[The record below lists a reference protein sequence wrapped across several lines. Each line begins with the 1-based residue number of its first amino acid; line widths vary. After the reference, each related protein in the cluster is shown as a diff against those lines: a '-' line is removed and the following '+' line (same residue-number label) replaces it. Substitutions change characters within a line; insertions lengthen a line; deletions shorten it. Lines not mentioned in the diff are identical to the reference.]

1 MRAALATVDL
11 DAIRS
16 NLARVRALAPVSRV
30 LAVVK
35 ADAYGHGLE
44 RVARALS
51 AADGFGVASLDDAE
65 RLRAAGIR
73 QRIVLLA
80 GFDDPRDLPLLRAL
94 DLDTVLHA
102 PEQLRMLELDAGR
115 PLRVWP
121 KLDTGM
127 HRLGFSWTEAR
138 ALALRLSELPMVAT
152 DPVWM
157 THFASADQPGAALTA
172 EQLSRFAV
180 ATRGLAGQRSLAN
193 SAATL
198 LLPGSRADWVRP
210 GGLLYGLSTIAGRT
224 GADLGLKPAMRVTS
238 RIIAVKTVAAGAGI
252 GYASSYVAPT
262 AKRIGIVAFGYG
274 DGYPRHASN
283 RAEVA
288 LLGRRAAVLGRV
300 SMDLLCIDLDHVP
313 EAAVGTEVE
322 LWGPALPV
330 EVLADAADTIGYEL
344 TCGITRR
351 VRFETL
357 GVEGASTPCRAA
369 VAAG

>member
-1 MRAALATVDL
+1 MRAALATIDL
-11 DAIRS
+11 DAIRH
-16 NLARVRALAPVSRV
+16 NLARVRTLAPQSRV

-65 RLRAAGIR
+65 RLRAIGVR

-80 GFDDPRDLPLLRAL
+80 GFDDPRDLPLLRSL

-102 PEQLRMLELDAGR
+102 PEQLRMLELDPGA
-115 PLRVWP
+115 PIRVWP

-127 HRLGFSWTEAR
+127 HRLGFAWTEAR
-138 ALALRLSELPMVAT
+138 ALAARLAGLAGVAAE
-152 DPVWM
+152 PVWM

-172 EQLSRFAV
+172 EQLSRFNR
-180 ATRGLAGQRSLAN
+180 ATTGLSGQRSLAN

-210 GGLLYGLSTIAGRT
+210 GGLLYGLSTIAQRT
-224 GADLGLKPAMRVTS
+224 GSDLGLRPAMRVSS

-252 GYASSYVAPT
+252 GYASSYVAPS
-262 AKRIGIVAFGYG
+262 AKRIGILAFGYG

-300 SMDLLCIDLDHVP
+300 SMDLLCIDLDGIP

-322 LWGPALPV
+322 LWGPDLPV
-330 EVLADAADTIGYEL
+330 EHLADAADTIGYEL

-351 VRFETL
+351 VRFETI
-357 GVEGASTPCRAA
+357 GNEGIRHAA
-369 VAAG
+369 RMPVAAG

>member
-11 DAIRS
+11 DAIRH
-16 NLARVRALAPVSRV
+16 NLSRVRALAPRSRV

-51 AADGFGVASLDDAE
+51 GADGFGVASLDDAE
-65 RLRAAGIR
+65 RLRAIGVR

-94 DLDTVLHA
+94 ELDCVLHS
-102 PEQLRMLELDAGR
+102 PEQLRMLELDTG
-115 PLRVWP
+115 PPIRVWP

-127 HRLGFSWTEAR
+127 HRLGFAWAESR
-138 ALALRLSELPMVAT
+138 VLAQRLADLPVVAPE
-152 DPVWM
+152 PVWM

-172 EQLSRFAV
+172 EQLTRFAA
-180 ATRGLAGQRSLAN
+180 ATAGLAGQRSLAN

-210 GGLLYGLSTIAGRT
+210 GGLLYGLSTIAGRS
-224 GADLGLKPAMRVTS
+224 GSDLGLRPAMRVSS
-238 RIIAVKTVAAGAGI
+238 RILAIKQVEAGAGI
-252 GYASSYVAPT
+252 GYASSYVAPR
-262 AKRIGIVAFGYG
+262 AQRIGILAFGYG

-288 LLGRRAAVLGRV
+288 LLGCRAAVLGRV
-300 SMDLLCIDLDHVP
+300 SMDLLCIDLEGVP

-322 LWGPALPV
+322 LWGPQLPV
-330 EVLADAADTIGYEL
+330 EQLADAADTIAYEL

-351 VRFETL
+351 VRFETVDREIPSMS
-357 GVEGASTPCRAA
+357 GRVP

>member
-11 DAIRS
+11 DAIRH
-16 NLARVRALAPVSRV
+16 NLARVRAVAPSSRV

-65 RLRAAGIR
+65 RLRAIGVR

-80 GFDDPRDLPLLRAL
+80 GFDDPRDLAMLRAL
-94 DLDTVLHA
+94 DLDSVLHA
-102 PEQLRMLELDAGR
+102 PEQLRMLELERGS
-115 PLRVWP
+115 PIRVWP

-127 HRLGFSWTEAR
+127 HRLGFAWTEAR
-138 ALALRLSELPMVAT
+138 ALAARLAGLAGVAPE
-152 DPVWM
+152 PVWM
-157 THFASADQPGAALTA
+157 THFASADQPDAPLTA
-172 EQLSRFAV
+172 EQLTRFAT
-180 ATRGLAGQRSLAN
+180 ATAGLGGQRSLAN

-238 RIIAVKTVAAGAGI
+238 RLIAVKTVAAGAGI
-252 GYASSYVAPT
+252 GYASTYVAPR
-262 AKRIGIVAFGYG
+262 AQRIGILAFGYG

-300 SMDLLCIDLDHVP
+300 SMDLLCIDLDRIP
-313 EAAVGTEVE
+313 EAEVGTEVE
-322 LWGPALPV
+322 LWGSALPV
-330 EVLADAADTIGYEL
+330 EQLAEAADTIGYEL

-357 GVEGASTPCRAA
+357 GASAA
-369 VAAG
+369 SACSRLPVAAG

>member
-11 DAIRS
+11 DAIRH
-16 NLARVRALAPVSRV
+16 NLSRVRALAPQSRV

-44 RVARALS
+44 RVAPALS

-65 RLRAAGIR
+65 RLRAIGVK

-94 DLDTVLHA
+94 SLDTVLHA
-102 PEQLRMLELDAGR
+102 PEQLRMLELDGGS
-115 PLRVWP
+115 PIRVWP

-127 HRLGFSWTEAR
+127 HRLGFAWTESR
-138 ALALRLSELPMVAT
+138 SLAVRLSGLRNVAP

-157 THFASADQPGAALTA
+157 THFASADQPGAGLTV
-172 EQLSRFAV
+172 EQMTRFAE

-210 GGLLYGLSTIAGRT
+210 GGLLYGLSTIHGRS
-224 GADLGLKPAMRVTS
+224 GADLGLRPAMRVSS
-238 RIIAVKTVAAGAGI
+238 RIIAVKQVEAGAGI
-252 GYASSYVAPT
+252 GYASTYVAPV
-262 AKRIGIVAFGYG
+262 AKRLGIVAFGYG

-288 LLGRRAAVLGRV
+288 ILGRRAAVLGRV
-300 SMDLLCIDLDHVP
+300 SMDLLCIDLDGIP
-313 EAAVGTEVE
+313 EAGVGTEVE

-330 EVLADAADTIGYEL
+330 ETLAEAADTIGYEL

-351 VRFETL
+351 VRFGTL
-357 GVEGASTPCRAA
+357 TAESTPGRIP
-369 VAAG
+369 VAIG

>member
-11 DAIRS
+11 AAIRH
-16 NLARVRALAPVSRV
+16 NLARVRALAPAARV

-44 RVARALS
+44 RVARALA

-65 RLRAAGIR
+65 RLRAVGVR
-73 QRIVLLA
+73 HRIVLLA
-80 GFDDPRDLPLLRAL
+80 GFDDPRDLALVRAL
-94 DLDTVLHA
+94 DLDSVLHA
-102 PEQLRMLELDAGR
+102 PEQLRMLELDRGS
-115 PLRVWP
+115 PIRVWP

-127 HRLGFSWTEAR
+127 HRLGFPWTEAR
-138 ALALRLSELPMVAT
+138 ALAARLADLSAAAP

-157 THFASADQPGAALTA
+157 THFASADQPGAPLTA
-172 EQLSRFAV
+172 EQLTRFAS
-180 ATRGLAGQRSLAN
+180 ATAGLGGQRSLAN

-210 GGLLYGLSTIAGRT
+210 GGLLYGLSTISGRT
-224 GADLGLKPAMRVTS
+224 GADLGLRPAMRVSS

-252 GYASSYVAPT
+252 GYASTYVAPR
-262 AKRIGIVAFGYG
+262 AQRIGIVAFGYG

-283 RAEVA
+283 RASVA
-288 LLGRRAAVLGRV
+288 VLGQQAAVLGRV
-300 SMDLLCIDLDHVP
+300 SMDLLCIDLDRLP
-313 EAAVGTEVE
+313 DADVGTDVE
-322 LWGPALPV
+322 LWGPLLPV
-330 EVLADAADTIGYEL
+330 EQLADAADTIGYEL

-357 GVEGASTPCRAA
+357 DGETLPCERLPL
-369 VAAG
+369 AAG

>member
-1 MRAALATVDL
+1 MRAALATIDL
-11 DAIRS
+11 DAIRQ
-16 NLARVRALAPVSRV
+16 NLARVHALAPTSRV

-44 RVARALS
+44 RVAQALS

-65 RLRAAGIR
+65 RLRDCGIH

-94 DLDTVLHA
+94 DLDTVLHS
-102 PEQLRMLELDAGR
+102 PEQLRMLALDRG
-115 PLRVWP
+115 PPIRVWP

-127 HRLGFSWTEAR
+127 HRLGFAWTEAP
-138 ALALRLSELPMVAT
+138 ALAARLQTMPVIAA

-157 THFASADQPGAALTA
+157 THFASADQPGAPLTT
-172 EQLSRFAV
+172 EQMSRFAA
-180 ATRGLAGQRSLAN
+180 ATAGLPGRRSLAN

-210 GGLLYGLSTIAGRT
+210 GGALYGLSTIAGCT
-224 GADLGLKPAMRVTS
+224 GADLGLAPAMRVSS

-252 GYASSYVAPT
+252 GYASSYIAP
-262 AKRIGIVAFGYG
+262 AEQRIGIVAFGYG

-300 SMDLLCIDLDHVP
+300 SMDLLCIDLDGVP
-313 EAAVGTEVE
+313 DATVGTEVE
-322 LWGPALPV
+322 LWGPTLPV

-351 VRFETL
+351 VRFEAAGSDL
-357 GVEGASTPCRAA
+357 QAAAMGA

>member
-1 MRAALATVDL
+1 MRAALATIDL
-11 DAIRS
+11 DAIRQ
-16 NLARVRALAPVSRV
+16 NFARVRALAPQSRV

-51 AADGFGVASLDDAE
+51 AVDGYGVASLDDAE
-65 RLRAAGIR
+65 RLRAIGIR
-73 QRIVLLA
+73 QRIVLLG

-102 PEQLRMLELDAGR
+102 PEQLRMLELDRGT
-115 PLRVWP
+115 PIRVWP

-127 HRLGFSWTEAR
+127 HRLGFAWTDAR
-138 ALALRLSELPMVAT
+138 VLAARLTGLSNVAA

-157 THFASADQPGAALTA
+157 THFASADLPGATLTA
-172 EQLSRFAV
+172 EQMTRFAS
-180 ATRGLAGQRSLAN
+180 ATAGLAGQRSLAN

-224 GADLGLKPAMRVTS
+224 GADLGLRPAMRVSS

-252 GYASSYVAPT
+252 GYGSSYVTVAE
-262 AKRIGIVAFGYG
+262 KRIGILAFGYG

-288 LLGRRAAVLGRV
+288 VLGRRAAVLGRV
-300 SMDLLCIDLDHVP
+300 SMDLLCIDLDAIP
-313 EAAVGTEVE
+313 EATVGTEVE
-322 LWGPALPV
+322 LWGPDLPV
-330 EVLADAADTIGYEL
+330 ERLADAADTIGYEL

-351 VRFETL
+351 VRFETIGQDAGRSL
-357 GVEGASTPCRAA
+357 ARVP

>member
-11 DAIRS
+11 DAIRH
-16 NLARVRALAPVSRV
+16 NLSRVRALAPQSRV

-80 GFDDPRDLPLLRAL
+80 GFDDPRDLALVRAL
-94 DLDTVLHA
+94 DLDSVLHA
-102 PEQLRMLELDAGR
+102 PEQLRMLELDRGS
-115 PLRVWP
+115 PIRVWP

-127 HRLGFSWTEAR
+127 HRLGFAWTESR
-138 ALALRLSELPMVAT
+138 ALAAQLAALSVVAAE
-152 DPVWM
+152 PIWM
-157 THFASADQPGAALTA
+157 THFASADQPGAPLTA
-172 EQLSRFAV
+172 EQLTRFAA
-180 ATRGLAGQRSLAN
+180 ATAGLSGQRSLAN

-224 GADLGLKPAMRVTS
+224 GADLGLRPAMRVTS
-238 RIIAVKTVAAGAGI
+238 RIVAVKTVAAGSGI
-252 GYASSYVAPT
+252 GYASTYIAPK
-262 AKRIGIVAFGYG
+262 AQRIGILAFGYG

-283 RAEVA
+283 RAVVS

-300 SMDLLCIDLDHVP
+300 SMDLLCIDLDAIP
-313 EAAVGTEVE
+313 EAEVGTEVE

-330 EVLADAADTIGYEL
+330 EQLADAADTIGYEL

-351 VRFETL
+351 VRFETS
-357 GVEGASTPCRAA
+357 GADQTALPARIP